1 MHESDHWWAKVSP
14 AHAERQTE
22 RGWERLSGAQHRFPL
37 KNANLH
43 GTQVSDPEPESD
55 TSVTMIPMRRAVAIL
70 LTVVFSLLLTAPIY
84 ASSDRSLPAC
94 CRRDGK
100 HRCGARKLIS
110 RTSPAFAAPQQT
122 CPYFPRSTAAQHRVD
137 IYFKTTFISY
147 SPHADRPA
155 VRLLSRS
162 SQCASST
169 RSHQKRGP
177 PELST

>member
-1 MHESDHWWAKVSP
+1 
-14 AHAERQTE
+14 
-22 RGWERLSGAQHRFPL
+22 
-37 KNANLH
+37 
-43 GTQVSDPEPESD
+43 
-55 TSVTMIPMRRAVAIL
+55 MIPMQRAVAIL
-70 LTVVFSLLLTAPIY
+70 LTVVFSLLLTVPIY

-110 RTSPAFAAPQQT
+110 RTRPAFAAPQQT

-137 IYFKTTFISY
+137 VYFKATFISY

-155 VRLLSRS
+155 VRLTSS